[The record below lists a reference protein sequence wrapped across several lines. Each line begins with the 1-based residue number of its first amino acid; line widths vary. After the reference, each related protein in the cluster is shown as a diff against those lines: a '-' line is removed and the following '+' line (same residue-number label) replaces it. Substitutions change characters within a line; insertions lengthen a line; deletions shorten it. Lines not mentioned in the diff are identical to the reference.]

1 MDDALMP
8 VSNPPDPIIETF
20 RALIRLLARQAAA
33 EIAGAAQ
40 PTYALGTDTAVG
52 VGTTPILISTST

>member
-1 MDDALMP
+1 MA

-20 RALIRLLARQAAA
+20 RALICLLARQAAA
-33 EIAGAAQ
+33 EIAGTAH